1 MKRPPEITVQ
11 LIHIHGG
18 LKGEIQE
25 FTDPVITIGRVP
37 SYTLHFPA
45 GEPGVSR
52 EHARIER
59 NGNQFKLIALKDT
72 FGTFVN
78 GRQVR
83 EALLRNGDVIEFGSA
98 GPKVSF
104 NTVFGEP
111 TSKPASDLSGE
122 PARAPVSERAKEPV
136 SKIYEPGSEWASE
149 GASEGGP
156 SRPLLRTSPAGVN
169 GLLPTEPRGGT
180 PRLSPLARGCTELP
194 GEGMLPQRE
203 ERHQEWRKDQ
213 QQQDNQQQDQQ
224 VQRVSAPLTIQFG
237 PTIRTYRE
245 LPVVMGAHQR
255 CDFVLEG
262 IGILDQQARIYFQQ
276 GGYYLQD
283 LTGQGT
289 LRVNGKCLDA
299 PVRLNPCDELECG
312 PHGPVFR
319 FLGEGRL
326 AEVEAA
332 QPYGCPAVELPGN
345 QRESG
350 CHSPGE
356 APPAS
361 FLSKL
366 IKGFKS

>member
-11 LIHIHGG
+11 LIHIQGG

-25 FTDPVITIGRVP
+25 FTDSRITIGRLP

-59 NGNQFKLIALKDT
+59 DGNQFKLIALKDT

-83 EALLRNGDVIEFGSA
+83 EVLLRNGDVIEFGSA

-104 NTVFGEP
+104 NTEFREP
-111 TSKPASDLSGE
+111 TCKPKSNLA
-122 PARAPVSERAKEPV
+122 SERAGEQF
-136 SKIYEPGSEWASE
+136 SEWASE
-149 GASEGGP
+149 PVPA
-156 SRPLLRTSPAGVN
+156 RPLLRTSPAAVN
-169 GLLPTEPRGGT
+169 ELLPEPHCEA
-180 PRLSPLARGCTELP
+180 PRFSPAASGCAELP
-194 GEGMLPQRE
+194 GEEMPPRRE
-203 ERHQEWRKDQ
+203 QQPREWHKGQ
-213 QQQDNQQQDQQ
+213 QQLDNQQQDQQ
-224 VQRVSAPLTIQFG
+224 VQRASAPLTIQFG

-245 LPVVMGAHQR
+245 LPVVIGAHR
-255 CDFVLEG
+255 NCDFVLQVV
-262 IGILDQQARIYFQQ
+262 GILDQQAQIYFQQ

-289 LRVNGKCLDA
+289 LRVNGLSLDA
-299 PVRLNPCDELECG
+299 PVRLNPGDELKCG
-312 PHGPVFR
+312 PHGPIFK

-332 QPYGCPAVELPGN
+332 QPCPAAETPRKQREYGCDP
-345 QRESG
+345 
-350 CHSPGE
+350 PGE
-356 APPAS
+356 PPPAS

-366 IKGFKS
+366 IKGLKS